1 MFNEIRSGFNAALH
15 TIDVVSNNMANASTT
30 GFKRS
35 EAMFEDLYASDL
47 MASDVDRG
55 MASRVIENKRSHVQ
69 GSMIQTN
76 QTLDMAVSGRG
87 MFMLSPLPGTTDLAY
102 TRDGS
107 FSLTKDGDVIAFD
120 GRALL
125 DVNKEPIKVPMQD
138 SEGRILAGLEVD
150 YTGKVLVAYGS
161 GSQSPIAQVGLAAF
175 DNPGALKAGGQ
186 GQFFETAEA
195 SMVSNVGWQDRSAG
209 FGRIESGFLEGSN
222 ADITEELI
230 LLMTAQQAFSAQSRL
245 MQAESDITKKFL
257 T

>member
-15 TIDVVSNNMANASTT
+15 QIEVVSNNMANAKTT

-47 MASDVDRG
+47 NGSEVDRG
-55 MASRVIENKRSHVQ
+55 MAARVVENKRSHVQ
-69 GSMIQTN
+69 GSMVQTDG
-76 QTLDMAVSGRG
+76 TLDLAVNGRG
-87 MFMLSPLPGTTDLAY
+87 MFMLGPLPGSTDLAY

-107 FSLTKDGDVIAFD
+107 FSLTKDGDIISFD
-120 GRALL
+120 GRSLL

-138 SEGRILAGLEVD
+138 NEGRILAGMKID
-150 YTGKVLVAYGS
+150 YTGQILVSYGA
-161 GSQSPIAQVGLAAF
+161 GPESPLAQVGMAAF
-175 DNPGALKAGGQ
+175 DNPAALQSGGQ
-186 GQFFETAEA
+186 GQFFETVEA
-195 SMVSNVGWQDRSAG
+195 SMFSNVGWQDRSAG

-230 LLMTAQQAFSAQSRL
+230 LLMRAQQAFSAGSRL
-245 MQAESDITKKFL
+245 MQAETDITKKFL

>member
-55 MASRVIENKRSHVQ
+55 MASRVVENKRSHVQ
-69 GSMIQTN
+69 GSMIQTDG
-76 QTLDMAVSGRG
+76 TLDMAVSGRG
-87 MFMLSPLPGTTDLAY
+87 MFMLGALPGSEDLAY

-230 LLMTAQQAFSAQSRL
+230 LLMTAQQAFGAQSRL

>member
-1 MFNEIRSGFNAALH
+1 MFHEIRAGFKAALH
-15 TIDVVSNNMANASTT
+15 QIEVVSNNMSNAKTT

-35 EAMFEDLYASDL
+35 EAMFEDLYANNFSG
-47 MASDVDRG
+47 SEVDRG
-55 MASRVIENKRSHVQ
+55 MAARVIENKRSHIQ
-69 GSMIQTN
+69 GSMIQTK

-125 DVNKEPIKVPMQD
+125 DVNKEPNKVPMQD

>member
-55 MASRVIENKRSHVQ
+55 MASRVVENKRSHVQ
-69 GSMIQTN
+69 GSMIQTDG
-76 QTLDMAVSGRG
+76 TLDMAVSGRG
-87 MFMLSPLPGTTDLAY
+87 MFMLGALPGSEDLAY

-138 SEGRILAGLEVD
+138 SEGRILAGLEID

-195 SMVSNVGWQDRSAG
+195 SMVSNVDWQDRSAG

>member
-55 MASRVIENKRSHVQ
+55 MASRVVENKRSHVQ
-69 GSMIQTN
+69 GSMIQTDG
-76 QTLDMAVSGRG
+76 TLDMAVSGRG
-87 MFMLSPLPGTTDLAY
+87 MFMLGALPGSEDLAY

-138 SEGRILAGLEVD
+138 SEGRILAGLEID

-222 ADITEELI
+222 ADIL
-230 LLMTAQQAFSAQSRL
+230 QRN
-245 MQAESDITKKFL
+245 
-257 T
+257 

>member
-55 MASRVIENKRSHVQ
+55 MASRVVENKRSHVQ
-69 GSMIQTN
+69 GSMIQTDG
-76 QTLDMAVSGRG
+76 TLDMAVSGRG
-87 MFMLSPLPGTTDLAY
+87 MFMLGALPGSEDLAY

>member
-55 MASRVIENKRSHVQ
+55 MASRVVENKRSHVQ
-69 GSMIQTN
+69 GSMIQTDG
-76 QTLDMAVSGRG
+76 TLDMAVSGRG
-87 MFMLSPLPGTTDLAY
+87 MFMLGALPGSEDLAY

-138 SEGRILAGLEVD
+138 SEGRILAGLEID

-161 GSQSPIAQVGLAAF
+161 GSQSLIAQVGLAAF

-230 LLMTAQQAFSAQSRL
+230 FLMTAQQAFSAQSRL

>member
-55 MASRVIENKRSHVQ
+55 MASRVVENKRSHVQ
-69 GSMIQTN
+69 GSMIQTDG
-76 QTLDMAVSGRG
+76 TLDMAVSGRG
-87 MFMLSPLPGTTDLAY
+87 MFMLGALPGSEDLAY

-138 SEGRILAGLEVD
+138 SEGRILAGLEID

-230 LLMTAQQAFSAQSRL
+230 LLMTRAAG
-245 MQAESDITKKFL
+245 I
-257 T
+257 

>member
-55 MASRVIENKRSHVQ
+55 MASRVVENKRSHVQ
-69 GSMIQTN
+69 GSMIQTDG
-76 QTLDMAVSGRG
+76 TLDMAVSGRG
-87 MFMLSPLPGTTDLAY
+87 MFMLGALPGSEDLAY

-138 SEGRILAGLEVD
+138 SEGRILAGLEID

-195 SMVSNVGWQDRSAG
+195 SMVSNMGWQDRSAG